1 MQPLEQVIIA
11 RLREKRR
18 RHRLAKASRVSLAAH
33 VAYARVL
40 NTDSSSFSVWNPVRY
55 FLNLCKVCKS
65 CVVSQLFSNY
75 ILVCIIVAG
84 LLVGVQTYPQ
94 FANMS
99 VINSL
104 DDLILVSFSIE
115 IILKILS
122 EGLGPWWFFIG
133 PEWTWNL
140 FDLVIV
146 VLSLPYI
153 TVVGGNN
160 VKLLRLIRL
169 SRLAKVFNRIER
181 LQMII
186 SGLLGGLRSIF
197 FIIVLLVLVF
207 YLFACAGVLL
217 FRPNDSWHFHS
228 VEIAM
233 LNLLGVASLDSWTD
247 QFYINYFGCDVY
259 PAGFYVTNVTE
270 RDVNNALGGI
280 MWCQQPQSQPGVSI
294 AFYVVFIALTSFCV
308 LSLFVSSVSVAM
320 TDSMVAMK
328 AASEERQLRRNILR
342 IDNTLGELQQTP
354 LEHRTRFQTRMVL
367 LLESAFKGRDMSLLS
382 VLVDRSCSL
391 RALYKRLS
399 HLCDDL
405 VRSQPFINIMT
416 IVILG
421 AGITVGLNTDPVL
434 SETFS
439 VELNIV
445 DSLILYV
452 FIFEL
457 ILKLVA
463 ECFHPW
469 HYFHDGWNCFDFVVV
484 VGSIGLGGTDSA
496 SLITVLR
503 LLRLLRVLKLMRAVS
518 ELQVIT
524 SALLNGM
531 SSMIYIVLILVLF
544 FYFFAII
551 GITFLADN
559 DPWHFAVLHTA
570 VTSLFQVATFDNW
583 WSMMAISLYGCEA
596 QPGNYPTMC
605 TTNHPQFI
613 FAAVFFTA
621 VVLVGGLVLLT
632 LFIGVVSMS
641 MEEANVETRK
651 EIEVRRRAALI
662 AKVEQLSDAAV
673 DGYREVFAILDMT
686 GSNAIGKREMAFG
699 LRVAGLTTDQ
709 DAIDEIWSKVDRD
722 GSTGIDFSEFLEFVL
737 DLRYQLCPTDTIS
750 SSSMFSPGNGSS
762 VGLSA
767 WASNK
772 SGKARRTFD
781 VLDVGSKDK
790 GGIKDRLL
798 SRVEE
803 DEDGRGNDK
812 EDNSLRVESHL
823 TQSGKL
829 DLFCGVSAA
838 TSGKYFVERDVCAN
852 AESEESPEHENE
864 FNDEKEVGVDFAAP
878 GSCEREEEDKEEFEV
893 HGRNTESPTCPH
905 VSKTSRVVGLKM
917 KPATQVKTAAAATNR
932 TTNADAAVRR
942 SYQLALHSF
951 SISKMQHGRSDGR
964 KHEFLIKPVL
974 LQAGG
979 DTETAKD
986 GRKNSI
992 VDGSQSP
999 SAIPN
1004 EENQDVLIS
1013 LLSTSFRKPGGTPW
1027 PLPEPLPLSKEQLVT
1042 AAQAAAEEAA
1052 ENARLSRRIQSSFT
1066 AIRDAL
1072 MGLLRMGSLSL
1083 DRGEKGPPA
1092 YVEHLEETSTVHG
1105 QWSESHPMKIIKSK
1119 IVAL

>member
-1 MQPLEQVIIA
+1 MPSLEMDLIA

-18 RHRLAKASRVSLAAH
+18 RQRLAKASRVSLSAH
-33 VAYARVL
+33 VAYARGV
-40 NTDSSSFSVWNPVRY
+40 NTDSSLYSVWNPVRY
-55 FLNLCKVCKS
+55 FLDLCNVCKT

-75 ILVCIIVAG
+75 ILLCIIVAG

-99 VINSL
+99 VINTL
-104 DDLILVSFSIE
+104 DDVILFSFSIE

-122 EGLGPWWFFIG
+122 EGLGPWWFFLG

-259 PAGFYVTNVTE
+259 PAGFYVTNVSE

-342 IDNTLGELQQTP
+342 IENTLSELRQTP

-367 LLESAFKGRDMSLLS
+367 LLESAFKGRDMGLLS

-405 VRSQPFINIMT
+405 VRSQMFINIMT

-421 AGITVGLNTDPVL
+421 AGVTVGMNTDPYL
-434 SETFS
+434 GETFS
-439 VELNIV
+439 VELVVV

-452 FIFEL
+452 FILEL
-457 ILKLVA
+457 ILKLIA

-469 HYFHDGWNCFDFVVV
+469 NYFRDAWNCFDFFVV
-484 VGSIGLGGTDSA
+484 VGSLGLGGTDSA

-596 QPGNYPTMC
+596 QPGDYPNMC

-621 VVLVGGLVLLT
+621 VVLIGGLVLLT

-750 SSSMFSPGNGSS
+750 SSSTFSPAGNSS
-762 VGLSA
+762 SFGLPA

-772 SGKARRTFD
+772 SAKARRTF
-781 VLDVGSKDK
+781 DVGSKDK
-790 GGIKDRLL
+790 GGIKTRLL
-798 SRVEE
+798 SSVAE
-803 DEDGRGNDK
+803 DEDGRVNDK
-812 EDNSLRVESHL
+812 ENDSYRVVSQL

-829 DLFCGVSAA
+829 DLLSGVSA
-838 TSGKYFVERDVCAN
+838 TSGTYFVNRDDQACAN

-864 FNDEKEVGVDFAAP
+864 FDDEKEVEVDLAAP
-878 GSCEREEEDKEEFEV
+878 SCCGGEEDKYENEV
-893 HGRNTESPTCPH
+893 YGRSSESPTCPH
-905 VSKTSRVVGLKM
+905 VSKATVVGLKI
-917 KPATQVKTAAAATNR
+917 KPEPTVKNAEFDSTST
-932 TTNADAAVRR
+932 ADAAVRR
-942 SYQLALHSF
+942 SYQHALHSF
-951 SISKMQHGRSDGR
+951 GISKLQHGRGDGR
-964 KHEFLIKPVL
+964 EHEYLLRPVL
-974 LQAGG
+974 LLARGHTVTN
-979 DTETAKD
+979 DH
-986 GRKNSI
+986 RKNSI
-992 VDGSQSP
+992 LDGFKSP
-999 SAIPN
+999 PSNSN
-1004 EENQDVLIS
+1004 EENQEVLIS
-1013 LLSTSFRKPGGTPW
+1013 LLPISFRKPGGTPW
-1027 PLPEPLPLSKEQLVT
+1027 PLSEPIPLPNEQLLAT
-1042 AAQAAAEEAA
+1042 AQAAATEAA
-1052 ENARLSRRIQSSFT
+1052 ENARLSRQIQSGFI
-1066 AIRDAL
+1066 AIRDTL
-1072 MGLLRMGSLSL
+1072 MGLLRMGGLSL
-1083 DRGEKGPPA
+1083 DRGERGHCA
-1092 YVEHLEETSTVHG
+1092 NVEHLEETSTI
-1105 QWSESHPMKIIKSK
+1105 QEHPMKIIKSR